1 MALDIYSTPPMSDE
15 PERVFSEGGNL
26 LVPRRRQLSGDHVQE
41 ILCLKSWQ
49 GSGLV
54 TLDGALFDQ
63 AIRVADGAPIN
74 DEIATVALNNSD
86 DDEDDEVV

>member
-1 MALDIYSTPPMSDE
+1 
-15 PERVFSEGGNL
+15 
-26 LVPRRRQLSGDHVQE
+26 
-41 ILCLKSWQ
+41 
-49 GSGLV
+49 V

-63 AIRVADGAPIN
+63 VIRVVDGAPIN

>member
-1 MALDIYSTPPMSDE
+1 MSDE

-26 LVPRRRQLSGDHVQE
+26 LVPRRRQLLGDHVQE

-49 GSGLV
+49 GSSLV
-54 TLDGALFDQ
+54 TLDRALFDQ
-63 AIRVADGAPIN
+63 VIRVADGAPIN
-74 DEIATVALNNSD
+74 DEIAIVALNNSD

>member
-1 MALDIYSTPPMSDE
+1 MALNIYSTLPMSDE

-26 LVPRRRQLSGDHVQE
+26 LVLRRRQLLGDHVQE

-49 GSGLV
+49 GSGLI

-63 AIRVADGAPIN
+63 VIRVVDSVLIN